1 MVVFWIKAE
10 KKAESAD
17 HPKNEHGKSKLVVC
31 HMKDI
36 YPNDV

>member
-17 HPKNEHGKSKLVVC
+17 HPKNEHGKSKLVCVS
-31 HMKDI
+31 HEGHL
-36 YPNDV
+36 P